1 MFNVAGKFGVGF
13 YSTFMVAEKVEVF
26 SRPSDPD
33 SPAHRWSSD
42 GSGQYE
48 ITEAEGVQRG
58 TKIIL
63 QLKQD
68 CYDYSKND
76 MIKGKSKKAER
87 LQKDLSYLHISF
99 LFYFRL
105 SV

>member
-1 MFNVAGKFGVGF
+1 
-13 YSTFMVAEKVEVF
+13 MVAERVEVF

-76 MIKGKSKKAER
+76 MIKGKKAER

>member
-1 MFNVAGKFGVGF
+1 
-13 YSTFMVAEKVEVF
+13 MVAEKVEVF

-76 MIKGKSKKAER
+76 MIKGKGYKTEWFSSIGYR
-87 LQKDLSYLHISF
+87 VLSYLPNPFVSQTFMASF
-99 LFYFRL
+99 G
-105 SV
+105 